1 MIENL
6 QKTFTK
12 KFAGLSD
19 LNYWE
24 RLQTL
29 GMYSQER
36 RLERYRVIYTWKSLE
51 GLVPNCGLSS
61 QHSARRG
68 RYAAIKPLVPNS
80 SAKLKSI
87 KDGAFTVHGP
97 KLFNSLP
104 ANIRNMTNCSVD
116 SFKKQLD
123 DYLNCLPDEP
133 SCDNL
138 YPGAI
143 NLITGRQSNS
153 IIDQARKHFRP

>member
-12 KFAGLSD
+12 KFAGL
-19 LNYWE
+19 NNMTYWE
-24 RLQTL
+24 RLEIL
-29 GMYSQER
+29 GLYSQER

-51 GLVPNCGLSS
+51 GLVPDCGLSS
-61 QHSARRG
+61 HYSARRG
-68 RYAAIKPLVPNS
+68 RYAAIKPLVS
-80 SAKLKSI
+80 SSTAKTKSI
-87 KDGAFTVHGP
+87 RDGAFTVHGP

-104 ANIRNMTNCSVD
+104 ATIRNLTNCSVD
-116 SFKKQLD
+116 SFKRQLD
-123 DYLNCLPDEP
+123 EYLNCLPDEP

-143 NLITGRQSNS
+143 NPITGRHSNS
-153 IIDQARKHFRP
+153 IIDQALKHFRP